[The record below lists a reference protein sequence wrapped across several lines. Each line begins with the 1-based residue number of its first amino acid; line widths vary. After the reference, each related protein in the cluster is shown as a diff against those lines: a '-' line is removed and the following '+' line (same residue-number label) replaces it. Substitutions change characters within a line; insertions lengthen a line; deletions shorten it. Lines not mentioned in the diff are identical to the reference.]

1 MYGYNLD
8 KTGFNP
14 SETTITPA
22 TAPSLNVH
30 WIYQSASRLIFDQP
44 IAADGLV
51 FWGSMN
57 GYEYA
62 TDPSTGNVVWST
74 FVGQLTLPSRCTT
87 QVPNPL
93 GVTGTSEFVQ
103 MPIQGVST
111 PVLFVSGGNS
121 SVYALNA
128 STGAVIWQRALGG
141 SQWDYMWDSPA
152 VWNGSVYI
160 GVASPANCPKTVR
173 GQIFKLNASTGGLE
187 RAFSVVPNGC
197 VGGGV
202 WGSIAIDTTAKT
214 LYVATGSPDV
224 KNCPST
230 PKPLTPALL
239 ELKASDL
246 SLVGFWQVPRA
257 DWIHDSDF
265 GSTPV
270 LFSTSGGTPMVAVAN
285 KNGLLYAFDRDN
297 LTAGP
302 VWQFRVD
309 DGSEPQLAPSAYDG
323 QYIYAAGGTNTI
335 GGMSCKGGV
344 YKVDPTTG
352 AAVWAEC
359 TPGWAQGAVS
369 MAPGLAVI
377 GTGMSFEVYSA
388 DTGALLY
395 TYTDTQTNSSFVGSA
410 SIANG
415 QILYGNRDGNLIAVG
430 T

>member
-1 MYGYNLD
+1 MYGYNLA
-8 KTGFNP
+8 KTGYNP
-14 SETTITPA
+14 TETTITPA
-22 TAPSLNVH
+22 TAPSLKLH
-30 WIYQSASRLIFDQP
+30 WVYQSTRLIFDQP
-44 IAADGLV
+44 VTADGLI
-51 FWGSMN
+51 FWGSMT

-62 TDPSTGNVVWST
+62 TDPTTGNVVWST
-74 FVGQLTLPSRCTT
+74 FVGQLTLPSSCTSM
-87 QVPNPL
+87 VPNPL
-93 GVTGTSEFVQ
+93 GVTGTSQFQ
-103 MPIQGVST
+103 QLSINGVST
-111 PVLFVSGGNS
+111 PVLFVGGGNS
-121 SVYALNA
+121 TVYALNA
-128 STGAVIWQRALGG
+128 TTGAIIWQKSVGQ
-141 SQWDYMWDSPA
+141 SQWDYIWDSPA
-152 VWNGSVYI
+152 VWNGNVYI

-187 RAFSVVPNGC
+187 RVFGVVPSGC

-202 WGSIAIDTTAKT
+202 WGSIAIDTVAKT

-246 SLVGFWQVPRA
+246 SLVGFWQVPPA
-257 DWIHDSDF
+257 EWIHDSDF

-285 KNGLLYAFDRDN
+285 KNGLLYAFDRDD
-297 LTAGP
+297 LSAGP

-309 DGSEPQLAPSAYDG
+309 DASEPQLAPSAYDG

-335 GGMSCKGGV
+335 NGTSCKGGL

-352 AAVWAEC
+352 TAVWAEC
-359 TPGWAQGAVS
+359 TPGWTQGAVS
-369 MAPGLAVI
+369 MDPGLVVI
-377 GTGMSFEVYSA
+377 GTGVSFEVYAS
-388 DTGALLY
+388 DTGNLLY
-395 TYTDTQTNSSFVGSA
+395 TYTDKATNSAFTSSA

-415 QILYGNRDGNLIAVG
+415 QILFGNRDGKLIAVG